1 MNRRSNRRFTFLFVS
16 LGAAAAAFWG
26 CTASKDN
33 TFAPGSGG
41 AGGEAA
47 TSSSSTTSG
56 GDGGGSIVFD
66 AGKPDGNE
74 LLDDASVCTGA
85 DAKASLVPLDMIIV
99 LDKSGSMIGEK
110 WDTATT
116 ALKAFF
122 NDPKSDGIG
131 AGLVYFPN
139 DQSDECV
146 YTDYANLDV
155 PVGTL
160 PGNAPALVTSISAH
174 DADGADTPT
183 YPALKGALA
192 AATAYQDAHTDH
204 KVIVVIATDGDP
216 NGCPP
221 SDSASI
227 AGLAKQARN
236 YNGVTTYAIAVPGA
250 TLSNLNAIAAAGGT
264 VKAYDVTQD
273 ITQFSAKMAEI
284 RSQALACE
292 FPIPDP
298 PMGEQLDPGKVN
310 VNYTAGSSTMTTT
323 LPNVL
328 SEGQCGG
335 KAAWYYDNNTAPT
348 KILLCPTACQQVKS
362 DSGANI
368 SVKFGCKTI
377 AM

>member
-1 MNRRSNRRFTFLFVS
+1 MNRRSNSRFTFVFVA

-26 CTASKDN
+26 CTASSNN
-33 TFAPGSGG
+33 TFMPGSGG
-41 AGGEAA
+41 SGGNTGGAA
-47 TSSSSTTSG
+47 TTSSSS
-56 GDGGGSIVFD
+56 GDGGGSFGID
-66 AGKPDGNE
+66 AGMSDGDDQ
-74 LLDDASVCTGA
+74 LDDASVCSGQEAQAT
-85 DAKASLVPLDMIIV
+85 LVPLDMIVV
-99 LDKSGSMIGEK
+99 LDKSGSMSGEK

-122 NDPKSDGIG
+122 NDPNSDGIG

-139 DQSDECV
+139 DQSNECV

-155 PVGTL
+155 PIGTL
-160 PGNAPALVTSISAH
+160 PGNAPALVTSIDAH
-174 DADGADTPT
+174 DADGSDTPT

-192 AATAYQDAHTDH
+192 AATAYQDTHSDH

-227 AGLAKQARN
+227 AGLAKSARN
-236 YNGVTTYAIAVPGA
+236 YNGVQTYAIAVPGA
-250 TLSNLNAIAAAGGT
+250 TLANLNAIAVAGGT
-264 VKAYDVTQD
+264 GKAYDVTQD

-284 RSQALACE
+284 RANALACE
-292 FPIPDP
+292 FPIPEP

-310 VNYTAGSSTMTTT
+310 VNYTPGGSTTATT

-328 SEGQCGG
+328 GASQCSG
-335 KAAWYYDNNTAPT
+335 KQAWYYDNNTAPT
-348 KILLCPTACQQVKS
+348 KIELCPAACQKVQA
-362 DSGANI
+362 DSGAKV